1 MRQDVLAPA
10 AGERGSQDIV
20 LVAHAQ
26 VFTFVRRHGRNGPSH
41 RGDERSNAT
50 PHRDA
55 QRRHAIASDPT
66 TPAGCGSTSLRG
78 GTDLALCHM
87 GPGGLVLSREAPPA
101 GVVAELASRLG
112 EAESALLRV
121 ITALAHLEPVSTE
134 IAALAA
140 VQVRPAPPC
149 IRLTAL
155 PVHADAVGMRFAAV
169 VDLLAEEG
177 LLAASSHRALR
188 ARTADVSVLV
198 RRWIGGGP
206 ACDGRDALALRIAGV
221 AMRPLLRH
229 LSLSLEPPDGPASSA
244 SRRCPYCAGG
254 PDFATT
260 SRMARVLYCARCD
273 AAWRAPRAGCAFCG
287 ESRVDRLAFRRAGE
301 PPYGLQVCASCR
313 HYLKSVEV
321 PVSGYLAI
329 ERALS
334 APLDSGARA
343 TGLVG

>member
-1 MRQDVLAPA
+1 
-10 AGERGSQDIV
+10 
-20 LVAHAQ
+20 
-26 VFTFVRRHGRNGPSH
+26 
-41 RGDERSNAT
+41 
-50 PHRDA
+50 
-55 QRRHAIASDPT
+55 
-66 TPAGCGSTSLRG
+66 
-78 GTDLALCHM
+78 M

-149 IRLTAL
+149 VRLTAL

-244 SRRCPYCAGG
+244 SRRCPYCGG
-254 PDFATT
+254 EPDFATT
-260 SRMARVLYCARCD
+260 ARAARILYCVRCD
-273 AAWRAPRAGCAFCG
+273 AAWRAPRAGCVFCG
-287 ESRVDRLAFRRAGE
+287 ESRPDRLAFRRAGE

>member
-1 MRQDVLAPA
+1 
-10 AGERGSQDIV
+10 
-20 LVAHAQ
+20 
-26 VFTFVRRHGRNGPSH
+26 
-41 RGDERSNAT
+41 
-50 PHRDA
+50 
-55 QRRHAIASDPT
+55 
-66 TPAGCGSTSLRG
+66 
-78 GTDLALCHM
+78 M

-149 IRLTAL
+149 VRLTAL

-229 LSLSLEPPDGPASSA
+229 LSLSLEPRDGPASSA

-273 AAWRAPRAGCAFCG
+273 AAWRAPCAGCAFCG